1 MSKENHKRYRNTSI
15 TFRLTADE
23 RDAVYYRAR
32 LLGIPLQ
39 ELFLKTFI
47 NQTINVSMGMFD
59 SERVVIEI
67 RKLIRRIE
75 ELEVGD
81 ERTQEE
87 IRKCRILVEQI
98 EEVFKGIKE
107 GGEADE

>member
-15 TFRLTADE
+15 TFRLTTDE
-23 RDAVYYRAR
+23 RDAIHYRAR
-32 LLGIPLQ
+32 VLGLPLQ
-39 ELFLKTFI
+39 ALFLKTFL
-47 NQTINVSMGMFD
+47 NQPIEVSMGMFD

-75 ELEVGD
+75 ELQVGD

-87 IRKCRILVEQI
+87 IRKCRILLEQI
-98 EEVFKGIKE
+98 EVVFKGIKE